1 MKCSG
6 ALGRIVALSLVAAAG
21 AGMVQPALA
30 QSPAA
35 AAPVVPAPAQAEAR
49 PATIP
54 IAALTKSTGI
64 SDLKLSPDGKWIAFR
79 STSKDGLVLAVLDA
93 DTRQLAHKINLPRKS
108 ELEWYR
114 WAGSGKLLISFST
127 ETVFFGE
134 DARISRLFHYDL
146 ATRAMPFVGKPE
158 MGLEG
163 DDVLYVDPA
172 GEFVLLAMQ
181 RTIYDYPSVWRFQL
195 SEKPE
200 RGATEVQRAT
210 QGIWEWYADDA
221 GAVRMGMAFQSGG
234 KVRVLYRSKPGDP
247 LREIAK
253 ITEDNF
259 DDTIWDVLRIT
270 QGSDEGLVLKP
281 GPDGWMAVRKFNYA
295 TREVGEVVF
304 SVPGWDIDEATVDDK
319 GQLIAAYHT
328 DDRDRVTWFDP
339 KMKALYARLG
349 KALAGQQVWVTSRA
363 KDDSRML
370 VWAGNEANPG
380 QTFLYDAAK
389 RTMDGFDTS
398 LPDLDVALT
407 ATPKP
412 VSYTTRDKQ
421 TIFAYLTLPRGRQPK
436 GLPLIVMPHGG
447 PYGVRDKLEFDSLV
461 QLLANRGYA
470 VLQPNYRGSGGYGKA
485 YSELGAGQIGRAMQD
500 DLDDAMDWAVAQGIA
515 DPKRVCMAG
524 ASYGGYAALW
534 AVIRNPERYRCA
546 VSFAGVTDWKRQLKY
561 DANFFTR
568 KGAKKWM
575 ARVQGEDPNFSL
587 DLVSPVPQIA
597 RLTRPVLLSHGDEDT
612 NVPFKQ
618 FTLLRDA
625 AAKAGKPIET
635 MVFAGEGHGFD
646 KDENQERWYAA
657 IEAFLAKHNPAD

>member
-1 MKCSG
+1 MEKKLTILDIARLSG
-6 ALGRIVALSLVAAAG
+6 VGKSTVSRVLNQDPKVNAQTRARVESVIAQHGFVPSKSARAMRSQSQQVVGIVVSRLDSSSENQAVR
-21 AGMVQPALA
+21 GMLETLYQRGYDAVLMESKF
-30 QSPAA
+30 SPAK
-35 AAPVVPAPAQAEAR
+35 VSEH
-49 PATIP
+49 
-54 IAALTKSTGI
+54 
-64 SDLKLSPDGKWIAFR
+64 
-79 STSKDGLVLAVLDA
+79 LAVLERRGVDGIILFA
-93 DTRQLAHKINLPRKS
+93 FNDLDYAAMAPLR
-108 ELEWYR
+108 E
-114 WAGSGKLLISFST
+114 KLVLVARDHPGFS
-127 ETVFFGE
+127 
-134 DARISRLFHYDL
+134 
-146 ATRAMPFVGKPE
+146 
-158 MGLEG
+158 
-163 DDVLYVDPA
+163 
-172 GEFVLLAMQ
+172 
-181 RTIYDYPSVWRFQL
+181 SVCF
-195 SEKPE
+195 
-200 RGATEVQRAT
+200 
-210 QGIWEWYADDA
+210 DDA
-221 GAVRMGMAFQSGG
+221 GAVRMGMAFLSGG

-304 SVPGWDIDEATVDDK
+304 SVPGWDVDEATVDDK
-319 GQLIAAYHT
+319 GQLIAAFHT

-370 VWAGNEANPG
+370 VWAGSESNPG

-389 RTMDGFDTS
+389 RTMDGFDTA
-398 LPDLDVALT
+398 LPDLDAALT

-412 VSYTTRDKQ
+412 VSYTTRDKH
-421 TIFAYLTLPRGRQPK
+421 TIFAYLTLPRGRQAK
-436 GLPLIVMPHGG
+436 GLPLIIMPHGG

-485 YSELGAGQIGRAMQD
+485 FSELGAGQIGRAMQD

-646 KDENQERWYAA
+646 KDENEERWYAA